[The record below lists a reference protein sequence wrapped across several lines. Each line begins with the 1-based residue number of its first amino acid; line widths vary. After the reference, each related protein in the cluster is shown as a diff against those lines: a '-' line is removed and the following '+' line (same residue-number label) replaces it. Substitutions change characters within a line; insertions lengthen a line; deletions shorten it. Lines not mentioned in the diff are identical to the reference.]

1 MKMQNMPNFYLM
13 ELLSMYVPTIYALD
27 FSYSYTFFQIPI
39 KMMNNIKNKFGN
51 YFRHCGLLAKP
62 LPFQCPYEF

>member
-39 KMMNNIKNKFGN
+39 KIRNNIKT
-51 YFRHCGLLAKP
+51 
-62 LPFQCPYEF
+62 QV